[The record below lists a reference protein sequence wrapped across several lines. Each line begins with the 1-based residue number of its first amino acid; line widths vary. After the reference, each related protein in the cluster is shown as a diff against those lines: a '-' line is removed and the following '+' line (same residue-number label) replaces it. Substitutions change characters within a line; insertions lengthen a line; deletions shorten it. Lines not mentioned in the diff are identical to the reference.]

1 MRRKR
6 ILKLS
11 AKMKIPQCRPEIAK
25 RFKAFRRKSGMTQER
40 LGNIIGICRQ
50 TINEIENRRVYPR
63 CSTIGRFVD
72 LEKRHEEARRVTAS
86 LRSVSWNDL
95 L

>member
-1 MRRKR
+1 MPPGDRKAVQ
-6 ILKLS
+6 S
-11 AKMKIPQCRPEIAK
+11 VSPQIGHDARAI
-25 RFKAFRRKSGMTQER
+25 
-40 LGNIIGICRQ
+40 GNIIGICRQ
-50 TINEIENRRVYPR
+50 TINEIENRHVYPR
-63 CSTIGRFVD
+63 CSTIGTFVD